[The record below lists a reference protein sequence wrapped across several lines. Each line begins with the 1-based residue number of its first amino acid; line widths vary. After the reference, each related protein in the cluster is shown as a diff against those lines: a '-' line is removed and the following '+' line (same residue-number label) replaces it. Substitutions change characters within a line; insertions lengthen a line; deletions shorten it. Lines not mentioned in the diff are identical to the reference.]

1 MKQGLRIATVVVAAM
16 LAAPLV
22 AGAAEQWHYELEQQ
36 LMSPYCPGRTLTDC
50 TSPQA
55 AELRQWIAG
64 EEAKG
69 RSREDVEKQ
78 LFLEFGEV
86 ILQAPKAQG
95 FGLAAYVIPA
105 IGVLAGAA
113 LVVVFLR
120 RQKGT
125 AVAPAPLAMAPDPDL
140 DRLID
145 EELRRG

>member
-1 MKQGLRIATVVVAAM
+1 MKRELRIAIAL
-16 LAAPLV
+16 LAALLASPLV
-22 AGAAEQWHYELEQQ
+22 AGAAEQWHYALEQE

-55 AELRQWIAG
+55 TELRKWIAG
-64 EEAKG
+64 EEARG

-105 IGVLAGAA
+105 VGVALGAA
-113 LVVVFLR
+113 LVVIFLR
-120 RQKGT
+120 RQQRT
-125 AVAPAPLAMAPDPDL
+125 AAPAPVAMAPDPDL

>member
-1 MKQGLRIATVVVAAM
+1 MMQGLRIAVA
-16 LAAPLV
+16 LAAALLATPLV
-22 AGAAEQWHYELEQQ
+22 AGAAEEWHYDLEQH

-105 IGVLAGAA
+105 VGVALGAA

-120 RQKGT
+120 RQQGAAT
-125 AVAPAPLAMAPDPDL
+125 PPAPLSMAPDPDL
-140 DRLID
+140 DRRID

>member
-1 MKQGLRIATVVVAAM
+1 MKRGLRIAIVL
-16 LAAPLV
+16 LAAWLASPLV
-22 AGAAEQWHYELEQQ
+22 AGAAEQWHYELEQE

-105 IGVLAGAA
+105 VGVALGAA
-113 LVVVFLR
+113 LVVIFLR
-120 RQKGT
+120 RQQRT
-125 AVAPAPLAMAPDPDL
+125 AAPAPVAVAPDPEL

>member
-1 MKQGLRIATVVVAAM
+1 MKQGLRIAIAFVAVM
-16 LAAPLV
+16 FGPPLV
-22 AGAAEQWHYELEQQ
+22 ASAAEQWHYDLEQE

-55 AELRQWIAG
+55 TELRRWIAG

-95 FGLAAYVIPA
+95 FGLTAYVIPA
-105 IGVLAGAA
+105 VGVTLGAA
-113 LVVVFLR
+113 LVVIFLR
-120 RQKGT
+120 RQQRTG
-125 AVAPAPLAMAPDPDL
+125 APAPLAMAPDPDL